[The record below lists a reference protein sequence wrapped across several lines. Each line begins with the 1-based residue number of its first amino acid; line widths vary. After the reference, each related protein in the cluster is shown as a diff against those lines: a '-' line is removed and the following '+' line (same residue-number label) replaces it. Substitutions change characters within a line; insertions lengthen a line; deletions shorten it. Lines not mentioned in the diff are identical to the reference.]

1 MAIRRKLEKKN
12 EETLLDLTQA
22 RLQANN
28 FFEKNQKVIIGVVAG
43 LVIVVGG
50 WFVYKNMIQQ
60 PKEEKA
66 MAQMWMAQFQF
77 EQDSFQ
83 VAF

>member
-22 RLQANN
+22 RMQANN

-50 WFVYKNMIQQ
+50 
-60 PKEEKA
+60 
-66 MAQMWMAQFQF
+66 
-77 EQDSFQ
+77 
-83 VAF
+83 

>member
-28 FFEKNQKVIIGVVAG
+28 FFDKNQK
-43 LVIVVGG
+43 
-50 WFVYKNMIQQ
+50 MIYNI
-60 PKEEKA
+60 KLY
-66 MAQMWMAQFQF
+66 
-77 EQDSFQ
+77 
-83 VAF
+83 